1 MFLRLGV
8 LNVRRQL
15 ARSLLVIVTLALAAI
30 SLTYSLSYQH
40 ITPPVVA
47 SFLGGFAGGEILV
60 APIRWA
66 GQQVTDV
73 TGESNYRYT
82 RLVASGMSWLEWFY
96 PELYTQGFWA
106 RAGESP
112 NEFFQQSDLQ
122 GLKQFPGIAEV
133 VVTPMLPAV
142 IHAPGGEGPADF
154 PVRLAPSS
162 SRLSQFACEAYLGDL
177 PENLVGLLVN
187 ERMDLPKGVY
197 QYQPDSLVQLWLP
210 QVDASTNPRVNYAG
224 AAAIELPFG
233 GYLQLPT
240 RTAAWWGPGEEIWA
254 MAPSLQSEVG
264 KFRGNIA
271 WLDQSTWSG
280 LLRQAGVA
288 DQLPVANLALR
299 LDDPQQLDEIIVRL
313 GQAFPDL
320 TFVNMGSVE
329 DRLFST
335 GSLEYFRRAPKESY
349 SIADQTELV
358 VPASFNRILGLL
370 FILIAGFLLGGHV
383 LTNAAARHQE
393 IGTLRALGARRRD
406 ILLLGISEVGT
417 LVFIGVTSGF
427 LAIRLFGAIMELRGG
442 QPLLTVLLRMLSEY
456 GQVLGVALAASIIF
470 AFFPIWRLAS
480 LSPMEVL
487 RHE

>member
-1 MFLRLGV
+1 MFLRLGT
-8 LNVRRQL
+8 LNIRRQL

-96 PELYTQGFWA
+96 PELYTQGFWT
-106 RAGESP
+106 REGESP

-122 GLKQFPGIAEV
+122 RLKQFPGITEV
-133 VVTPMLPAV
+133 VVTPMLPTV
-142 IHAPGGEGPADF
+142 IHTQGSDY

-177 PENLVGLLVN
+177 PEIPAGLLVN
-187 ERMDLPKGVY
+187 EWMDQPKGTY
-197 QYQPDSLVQLWLP
+197 QSGDLVQLWLP
-210 QVDASTNPRVNYAG
+210 QVDASASPRVNYVD
-224 AAAIELPFG
+224 AAAIELPFS

-254 MAPSLQSEVG
+254 MAPSWQSELG

-299 LDDPQQLDEIIVRL
+299 LDDPQQLDEIIVNL
-313 GQAFPDL
+313 GQAFPGL
-320 TFVNMGSVE
+320 TFINMGSVE

-406 ILLLGISEVGT
+406 ILLLVISEVAT

-427 LAIRLFGAIMELRGG
+427 LPIRLFGAIMELRGG

-456 GQVLGVALAASIIF
+456 GQVLGLALGTSIVF